1 MTSVVIA
8 AHNEAT
14 VIGRCLDALLADDV
28 AGDFDVT
35 VVPNGCTDATAA
47 IAASRGVRVVE
58 LGQASKAAALN
69 AGDKIAVGFPRIYLD
84 ADIVVSTAGARAL
97 SQLVDIAVDGTPTI
111 HAAVPVRALNLK
123 GRPLPVRAY
132 FAINN
137 RLPVFQN
144 GLFGR
149 GMIAVSEVGRS
160 RFDQFPDM
168 MADDLFLDSLFTDPE
183 KACADGVVTTV
194 AAPLRTRDLMRRLVR
209 VRRGN
214 AAMRTAGSEGR
225 LTIVVRPSDRMSWLR
240 DVVRPNPRLAP
251 AGLLYFGISVVAA
264 LLARRSPED
273 DTTWQRDESTRTGL
287 ETGSAL
293 GPGTTQHD
301 AARP

>member
-14 VIGRCLDALLADDV
+14 VIGRCLDALLADDP

-47 IAASRGVRVVE
+47 VAASRGVRVVE
-58 LGQASKAAALN
+58 LSQASKAAALN
-69 AGDKIAVGFPRIYLD
+69 AGDKVAVGFPRIYLD

-97 SQLVDIAVDGTPTI
+97 SQLVTNEIDDTPPI
-111 HAAVPVRALNLK
+111 HAAVPVRALDLT
-123 GRPLPVRAY
+123 GRPLLVRAY
-132 FAINN
+132 FAVNS

-160 RFDQFPDM
+160 RFEQFPDM
-168 MADDLFLDSLFTDPE
+168 VADDLFLDSLFADPE
-183 KACADGVVTTV
+183 TACAEGVVTTV
-194 AAPLRTRDLMRRLVR
+194 AAPLHTRDLVQRLVR

-214 AAMRTAGSEGR
+214 AAMRRAGSEGR
-225 LTIVVRPSDRMSWLR
+225 LKIVVRPSDRMSWVR

-251 AGLLYFGISVVAA
+251 AGLLYVVISSVAA
-264 LLARRSPED
+264 VLAKRAPED

-287 ETGSAL
+287 DSGSAI
-293 GPGTTQHD
+293 GSVTQQHD
-301 AARP
+301 AGRL